1 MEKKKI
7 DKIIEAFR
15 HYRYLK
21 EEGMVV
27 SAIGPTNKTGPEIVN
42 FDPVMKL
49 MKRKRD
55 GNLDY
60 RMNSKYKK
68 WVKSIDK

>member
-1 MEKKKI
+1 
-7 DKIIEAFR
+7 
-15 HYRYLK
+15 
-21 EEGMVV
+21 MVA
-27 SAIGPTNKTGPEIVN
+27 SAIGPTNKTGPEIAN

-49 MKRKRD
+49 MKRKMD
-55 GNLDY
+55 GSVDC